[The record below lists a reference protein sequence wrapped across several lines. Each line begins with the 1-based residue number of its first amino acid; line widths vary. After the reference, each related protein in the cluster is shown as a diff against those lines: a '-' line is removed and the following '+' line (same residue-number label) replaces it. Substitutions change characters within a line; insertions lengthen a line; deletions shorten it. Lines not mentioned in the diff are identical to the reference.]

1 MESLSE
7 KKTVVMPEGM
17 IVIHNKLISLMMTL
31 FSHFFLTSVR
41 ADGRLNISY
50 IVECVCFCY
59 YTYTFLLM
67 TKTLLFNWI
76 IFFSVLNRDIQC
88 ANVFL
93 WVPRTVHG
101 PANTEKHKCNFQT
114 RSYRYYLQFKNYLLQ
129 YFQQNWIIVFSV
141 LNREI
146 QFAFAQQTQQD
157 VLRFSLGPTH
167 GSRTSKY
174 GKTQM

>member
-17 IVIHNKLISLMMTL
+17 IVIHNKLISLVMTL

-76 IFFSVLNRDIQC
+76 IFFSVLNRDI
-88 ANVFL
+88 
-93 WVPRTVHG
+93 
-101 PANTEKHKCNFQT
+101 
-114 RSYRYYLQFKNYLLQ
+114 
-129 YFQQNWIIVFSV
+129 
-141 LNREI
+141 
-146 QFAFAQQTQQD
+146 
-157 VLRFSLGPTH
+157 
-167 GSRTSKY
+167 
-174 GKTQM
+174 